1 MVPIT
6 TRLELTSRGS
16 DWVRQFDVTDRE
28 LAQRLLSGLTL
39 VSHSVFDR
47 SIDRLIRLKA
57 SEIPGPIALYAAR
70 EISNRRKGF
79 SLRGD
84 KAKRQTKTKR
94 ATIDAVG
101 RGPDVG
107 SEARVAS
114 TIRSIAKSEPTK
126 FLNHPTIEVM
136 REARCRAVFVV
147 DDIVGSGKRTRD
159 FIDALW
165 VDRSLRSWWSLKRI
179 RFVAIAY
186 TGSNIG
192 IRHVLRA
199 RCHPSYLVDRGCPT
213 FHNLPWTP
221 KLVGDIISLC
231 DRYGRYTSKPNFAL
245 GYRHTMAALVFEHGA
260 PNNVPAIL
268 WAPETR
274 KAPWKPLFPSRTV
287 LPEEKSAFPPEVIRR
302 DPITVLIDVG
312 QARLAQARI
321 SKPNEIDETTLT
333 VLAFAQKGVRS
344 TEALSFAT
352 GLSQEACADV
362 LDKCVRWGLL
372 TPTHRL
378 TPTGVSE
385 LHGARRVGRLGPTV
399 AEKGDEDYYPRS
411 LRRSV

>member
-1 MVPIT
+1 VMPIT

-16 DWVRQFDVTDRE
+16 EWVRQFDVTDRE
-28 LAQRLLSGLTL
+28 LAQRLLTGLTL

-47 SIDRLIRLKA
+47 SIDRLIRLRA
-57 SEIPGPIALYAAR
+57 SEIPGPIALYATR
-70 EISNRRKGF
+70 ETSNRGERF
-79 SLRGD
+79 SLRGSES
-84 KAKRQTKTKR
+84 KRRSKTKR
-94 ATIDAVG
+94 AIIDAVG

-114 TIRSIAKSEPTK
+114 TIRSIAKSEPKK
-126 FLNHPTIEVM
+126 FLNHPTIEAM
-136 REARCRAVFVV
+136 REARCRAIFVV
-147 DDIVGSGKRTRD
+147 DDIIGSGKRTRD

-165 VDRSLRSWWSLKRI
+165 ADRSLRSWWSLKRI

-186 TGSNIG
+186 TGSNVG
-192 IRHVLRA
+192 IRHVSRA

-213 FHNLPWTP
+213 FHNLPWTT
-221 KLVGDIISLC
+221 KLVRDIISLC

-245 GYRHTMAALVFEHGA
+245 GYHRTMAALVFEHGA

-268 WAPETR
+268 WAPETGETR
-274 KAPWKPLFPSRTV
+274 WKPLFPSRTV
-287 LPEEKSAFPPEVIRR
+287 LPEEKSAFPPEVVRR
-302 DPITVLIDVG
+302 DPISVLIDVG

-321 SKPNEIDETTLT
+321 TKPSEVDETTLT
-333 VLAFAQKGVRS
+333 VLAFAQKGVRT

-352 GLSQEACADV
+352 GLSQEACAAV

-372 TPTHRL
+372 TTTLRL
-378 TPTGVSE
+378 TSTGVSE
-385 LHGARRVGRLGPTV
+385 LHGARRVGRLKPTV
-399 AEKGDEDYYPRS
+399 ADKGDEDYYPRS